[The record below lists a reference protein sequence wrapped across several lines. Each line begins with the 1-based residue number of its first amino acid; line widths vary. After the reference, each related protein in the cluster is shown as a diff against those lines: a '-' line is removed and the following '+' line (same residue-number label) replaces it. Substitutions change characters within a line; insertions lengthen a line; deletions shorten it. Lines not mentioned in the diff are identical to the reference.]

1 MTKKVSSKKL
11 AMNRRKFMAY
21 FSSIGLG
28 ATLLPGTLVA
38 VAQDTDEIT
47 VDMVI
52 AAEKIA
58 GLSFPEDMRER
69 FVRDLNRL
77 RTNYQNIRAMKLDA
91 SVAPCFVFNPVPPG
105 FEEIEPERN
114 PTITSSVSV
123 TMPNTEEEL
132 AFLSVTYLS
141 ALIKTRQVTS
151 TDLTKIYLSRLKKY
165 DPKLKC
171 VITLT
176 EKLALEQASKADG
189 EISAGDYKGPLHG
202 IPWGVKD
209 LVAVK
214 RYRTTWGAEPYKNQV
229 IDTDATVYKRLTNA
243 GAVLLAKLTSGGLAT
258 GDTWF
263 GGRTRNPWNTE
274 QGSGGS
280 SAGPGSATAA
290 GLVGFSIGTET
301 QGSIIS
307 PSSRCGVTGLRPT
320 FGMVSRHGIMPLSW
334 TMDKVG
340 PICRSA
346 EDCAIVLNAIYGPDG
361 YDTAVVNRPFNWH
374 PADDLTKIRVG
385 YVQSSFERESRAQTD
400 EGKRRAAE
408 QKELDKSA
416 IDVFRS
422 LGIEL
427 IPLEFPQSISARNLG
442 FVLHTEGAAV
452 FDDLVLNGEI
462 DSMTDSNRPYRF
474 RVRRFTPGVE
484 YIQANR
490 VRTILMQN
498 FNKALKDIDVYI
510 GGSTGITNH
519 TGHPA
524 MTVPH
529 GFINGSPTGL
539 SINGNLFK
547 DAAMITV
554 ARAFQNA
561 TDHHTKHPVL

>member
-1 MTKKVSSKKL
+1 
-11 AMNRRKFMAY
+11 
-21 FSSIGLG
+21 
-28 ATLLPGTLVA
+28 
-38 VAQDTDEIT
+38 
-47 VDMVI
+47 
-52 AAEKIA
+52 
-58 GLSFPEDMRER
+58 
-69 FVRDLNRL
+69 
-77 RTNYQNIRAMKLDA
+77 MKLDA
-91 SVAPCFVFNPVPPG
+91 SVPPCFVFNPVPPG
-105 FEEIEPERN
+105 YEEIEPERN

-123 TMPNTEEEL
+123 TMPNAEEEL
-132 AFLSVTYLS
+132 AFLPVTHLS

-151 TDLTKIYLSRLKKY
+151 SELTKIYLSRLKQY

-171 VITLT
+171 VVTLT
-176 EKLALEQASKADG
+176 EDLALQQARKADE
-189 EISAGDYKGPLHG
+189 EIAAGNYKGPLHG

-214 RYRTTWGAEPYKNQV
+214 GYRTTWGAEPYKNQV
-229 IDTDATVYKRLTNA
+229 IDTDATIYKRLTNA

-263 GGRTRNPWNTE
+263 DGKTRNPWNTE
-274 QGSGGS
+274 QGSSGS

-301 QGSIIS
+301 QGSILS
-307 PSSRCGVTGLRPT
+307 PSARCGVTGFRPT

-334 TMDKVG
+334 TMDKAG
-340 PICRSA
+340 PMCRSA
-346 EDCAIVLNAIYGPDG
+346 EDCAIVLNSIYGPDG
-361 YDTAVVNRPFNWH
+361 YDTACVDKPFNWH
-374 PADDLTKIRVG
+374 PADDLSKIRVG
-385 YVQSSFERESRAQTD
+385 YVKSSFERESRAQTD
-400 EGKRRAAE
+400 EGRRRAAE
-408 QKELDKSA
+408 RKTLDDSA
-416 IDVFRS
+416 IEVFRS
-422 LGIEL
+422 LEIDL
-427 IPLEFPQSISARNLG
+427 IPLEFSQSISAGNLG

-452 FDDLVLNGEI
+452 FDDIVLSGEI

-490 VRTILMQN
+490 VRTVLMQDL
-498 FNKALKDIDVYI
+498 NKALKGIDVYI

-529 GFINGSPTGL
+529 GFINGSPTSL

-547 DAAMITV
+547 DAEMITV

-561 TDHHTKHPVL
+561 TDHHTKHPAL

>member
-1 MTKKVSSKKL
+1 MAKKVSSKKL

-58 GLSFPEDMRER
+58 GLSFPKDMRER

-114 PTITSSVSV
+114 PAITSSVSV

-151 TDLTKIYLSRLKKY
+151 TDLTKIYLSRLKQY

-176 EKLALEQASKADG
+176 EKLALEQASKADE

-209 LVAVK
+209 LIAVK
-214 RYRTTWGAEPYKNQV
+214 GYRTTWGAEPYKNQV

-243 GAVLLAKLTSGGLAT
+243 GAVLVAKLTSGGLAT

-263 GGRTRNPWNTE
+263 GGKTRNPWNTE

-320 FGMVSRHGIMPLSW
+320 FGMVSRHGVMPLSW

-385 YVQSSFERESRAQTD
+385 YVKSSFERESRAQTD
-400 EGKRRAAE
+400 EGRRRAGE
-408 QKELDKSA
+408 QRQIDNSA
-416 IDVFRS
+416 IEVFRS

-427 IPLEFPQSISARNLG
+427 IPLEFPQSISAGNLG
-442 FVLHTEGAAV
+442 FVLHIEGAAV
-452 FDDLVLNGEI
+452 FDDIVRSGEI
-462 DSMTDSNRPYRF
+462 DSMSNSNRPYRF

-490 VRTILMQN
+490 VRTILMQD
-498 FNKALKDIDVYI
+498 FSKALKDIDVYI
-510 GGSTGITNH
+510 GGSTSITNH

-524 MTVPH
+524 MTIPH
-529 GFINGSPTGL
+529 GFINGLPTGL
-539 SINGNLFK
+539 RINGNLFK
-547 DAAMITV
+547 DAEMITV

-561 TDHHTKHPVL
+561 TDHHTKHPAL

>member
-38 VAQDTDEIT
+38 VAQDADEIT

-114 PTITSSVSV
+114 PAITSSVSV

-151 TDLTKIYLSRLKKY
+151 TDLTKIYLSRLKQY

-176 EKLALEQASKADG
+176 EKLALEQARKADK

-209 LVAVK
+209 LIAVK
-214 RYRTTWGAEPYKNQV
+214 GYRTTWGAEPYKNQV

-243 GAVLLAKLTSGGLAT
+243 GAVLVAKLTSGGLAT

-263 GGRTRNPWNTE
+263 GGKTRNPWNTE

-320 FGMVSRHGIMPLSW
+320 FGMVSRHGVMPLSW

-385 YVQSSFERESRAQTD
+385 YVKSSFERESRAQTD
-400 EGKRRAAE
+400 EGRRRAGE
-408 QKELDKSA
+408 QRQIDNSA
-416 IDVFRS
+416 IEVFRS

-427 IPLEFPQSISARNLG
+427 IPLEFPQSISAGNLG
-442 FVLHTEGAAV
+442 FVLHIEGAAV
-452 FDDLVLNGEI
+452 FDDIVRSGEI
-462 DSMTDSNRPYRF
+462 DSMSNSNRPYRF

-490 VRTILMQN
+490 VRTILMQD
-498 FNKALKDIDVYI
+498 FSKALKDIDVYI
-510 GGSTGITNH
+510 GGSTSITNH

-524 MTVPH
+524 MTIPH
-529 GFINGSPTGL
+529 GFINGLPTGL
-539 SINGNLFK
+539 RINGNLFK
-547 DAAMITV
+547 DAEMITV

-561 TDHHTKHPVL
+561 TDHHTKHPAL

>member
-1 MTKKVSSKKL
+1 MTKKVSAKKL

-77 RTNYQNIRAMKLDA
+77 RTNYQNIREMKLDA

-114 PTITSSVSV
+114 PAITSSVSV

-151 TDLTKIYLSRLKKY
+151 TDLTKIYVSRLKKY
-165 DPKLKC
+165 DPQLKC

-176 EKLALEQASKADG
+176 EKLALEQASKADE
-189 EISAGDYKGPLHG
+189 EISAGNYKGPLHG

-214 RYRTTWGAEPYKNQV
+214 GYRTTWGAEPFKNQV

-243 GAVLLAKLTSGGLAT
+243 GAVLVAKLTSGGLAT

-263 GGRTRNPWNTE
+263 GGKTRNPWNTE

-320 FGMVSRHGIMPLSW
+320 FGMVSRHGVMPLSW

-374 PADDLTKIRVG
+374 PADDLTKVRVG
-385 YVQSSFERESRAQTD
+385 YVKSSFERESRAQTD
-400 EGKRRAAE
+400 EGRRRARE
-408 QKELDKSA
+408 QRQIDNSA
-416 IDVFRS
+416 IEVFRS

-427 IPLEFPQSISARNLG
+427 IPLEFPQSISAGNLG
-442 FVLHTEGAAV
+442 FVLHIEGAAV
-452 FDDLVLNGEI
+452 FDDIVLSGEI

-490 VRTILMQN
+490 VRTILMQD
-498 FNKALKDIDVYI
+498 FSKALKDIDVYI
-510 GGSTGITNH
+510 GGSTSITNH

-524 MTVPH
+524 MTIPH
-529 GFINGSPTGL
+529 GFINGLPTGL
-539 SINGNLFK
+539 RINGNLFK
-547 DAAMITV
+547 DAEMITV

-561 TDHHTKHPVL
+561 TDHHTKHPAL

>member
-1 MTKKVSSKKL
+1 
-11 AMNRRKFMAY
+11 MNRRKFMAY

-28 ATLLPGTLVA
+28 STLLPGTLIA
-38 VAQDTDEIT
+38 VAQDADEIT

-58 GLSFPEDMRER
+58 GLSLPEDMRER

-77 RTNYQNIRAMKLDA
+77 RTNYQNIRDMKLDA
-91 SVAPCFVFNPVPPG
+91 SVPPCFVFNPIPPG
-105 FEEIEPERN
+105 YEEIEPERN

-123 TMPNTEEEL
+123 TMPDTEEEL
-132 AFLSVTYLS
+132 AFLSVTHLS

-151 TDLTKIYLSRLKKY
+151 TDLTKIYLSRLKQH

-171 VITLT
+171 VVTLT
-176 EKLALEQASKADG
+176 EKLALEQAGKADE
-189 EISAGDYKGPLHG
+189 EISAGNYKGPLHG

-209 LVAVK
+209 LVAV
-214 RYRTTWGAEPYKNQV
+214 RGYRTTWGAEPYKNQI
-229 IDTDATVYKRLTNA
+229 IDTDATIYKRLTKA

-263 GGRTRNPWNTE
+263 GGKTRNPWNTE
-274 QGSGGS
+274 QGSSGS

-307 PSSRCGVTGLRPT
+307 PSSRCGVTGFRPT

-340 PICRSA
+340 PMCRSA

-361 YDTAVVNRPFNWH
+361 YDTAVVDRPFNWH

-385 YVQSSFERESRAQTD
+385 YVKSSFERESRAQTD

-408 QKELDKSA
+408 QKELDNSA

-427 IPLEFPQSISARNLG
+427 IPLEFPKSISASNLG
-442 FVLHTEGAAV
+442 FVLHVEGAAV
-452 FDDLVLNGEI
+452 FDDLVLSGEI

-490 VRTILMQN
+490 VRTILMQD
-498 FNKALKDIDVYI
+498 FSKALKDIDVYI

-529 GFINGSPTGL
+529 GFINGTPTAL

-547 DAAMITV
+547 DAEMITV

>member
-1 MTKKVSSKKL
+1 
-11 AMNRRKFMAY
+11 MAY

-38 VAQDTDEIT
+38 VAQDADEIT

-123 TMPNTEEEL
+123 TMPNTEDEL

-151 TDLTKIYLSRLKKY
+151 TDLTKIYLSRLKQY

-176 EKLALEQASKADG
+176 EKLALEQASKADK

-209 LVAVK
+209 LIAVK
-214 RYRTTWGAEPYKNQV
+214 GYRTTWGAEPYKNQV

-243 GAVLLAKLTSGGLAT
+243 GAVLVAKLTSGGLAT

-263 GGRTRNPWNTE
+263 GGKTRNPWNTE

-320 FGMVSRHGIMPLSW
+320 FGMVSRHGVMPLSW

-385 YVQSSFERESRAQTD
+385 YVKSSFERESRAQTD
-400 EGKRRAAE
+400 EGRRRAGE
-408 QKELDKSA
+408 QRQIDNSA
-416 IDVFRS
+416 IEVFRS

-427 IPLEFPQSISARNLG
+427 IPLEFPQSISAGNLG
-442 FVLHTEGAAV
+442 FVLHIEGAAV
-452 FDDLVLNGEI
+452 FDDIVRSGEI
-462 DSMTDSNRPYRF
+462 DSMSNSNRPYRF

-490 VRTILMQN
+490 VRTILMQD
-498 FNKALKDIDVYI
+498 FSKALKDIDVYI
-510 GGSTGITNH
+510 GGSTSITNH

-524 MTVPH
+524 MTIPH
-529 GFINGSPTGL
+529 GFINGLPTGL
-539 SINGNLFK
+539 RINGNLFK
-547 DAAMITV
+547 DAEMITV

-561 TDHHTKHPVL
+561 TDHHTKHPAL

>member
-38 VAQDTDEIT
+38 VAQDADEIT

-114 PTITSSVSV
+114 PSITSSVSV

-151 TDLTKIYLSRLKKY
+151 TDLTKIYLSRLKQY

-176 EKLALEQASKADG
+176 EKLALEQARKADK

-209 LVAVK
+209 LIAVK
-214 RYRTTWGAEPYKNQV
+214 GYRTTWGAEPYKNQV

-243 GAVLLAKLTSGGLAT
+243 GAILVAKLTSGGLAT

-263 GGRTRNPWNTE
+263 GGKTRNPWNTE

-320 FGMVSRHGIMPLSW
+320 FGMVSRHGVMPLSW

-385 YVQSSFERESRAQTD
+385 YVKSSFERESRAQTD
-400 EGKRRAAE
+400 EGRRRARE
-408 QKELDKSA
+408 QKQIDNSA
-416 IDVFRS
+416 VEVFRS

-442 FVLHTEGAAV
+442 FVLHIEGAAV
-452 FDDLVLNGEI
+452 FDDIVLSGEI

-490 VRTILMQN
+490 VRTILMQD
-498 FNKALKDIDVYI
+498 FSKALKDIDVYI
-510 GGSTGITNH
+510 GGSTSITNH

-524 MTVPH
+524 MTIPH
-529 GFINGSPTGL
+529 GFINGLPTGL
-539 SINGNLFK
+539 RINGNLFK
-547 DAAMITV
+547 DAEMITV

-561 TDHHTKHPVL
+561 TDHHTKHPAL

>member
-38 VAQDTDEIT
+38 VAQDADEIT

-151 TDLTKIYLSRLKKY
+151 TDLTKIYLSRLKQY

-176 EKLALEQASKADG
+176 EKLALEQARKADK

-209 LVAVK
+209 LIAVK
-214 RYRTTWGAEPYKNQV
+214 GYRTTWGAEPYKNQV

-243 GAVLLAKLTSGGLAT
+243 GAVLVAKLTSGGLAT

-263 GGRTRNPWNTE
+263 GGKTRNPWNTE

-320 FGMVSRHGIMPLSW
+320 FGMVSRHGVMPLSW

-385 YVQSSFERESRAQTD
+385 YVKSSFERESRAQTD
-400 EGKRRAAE
+400 EGRRRAGE
-408 QKELDKSA
+408 QRQIDNSA
-416 IDVFRS
+416 IEVFRS

-427 IPLEFPQSISARNLG
+427 IPLEFPQSISAGNLG
-442 FVLHTEGAAV
+442 FVLHIEGAAV
-452 FDDLVLNGEI
+452 FDDIVRSGEI
-462 DSMTDSNRPYRF
+462 DSMSNSNRPYRF

-490 VRTILMQN
+490 VRTILMQD
-498 FNKALKDIDVYI
+498 FSKALKDIDVYI
-510 GGSTGITNH
+510 GGSTSITNH

-524 MTVPH
+524 MTIPH
-529 GFINGSPTGL
+529 GFINGLPTGL
-539 SINGNLFK
+539 RINGNLFK
-547 DAAMITV
+547 DAEMITV

-561 TDHHTKHPVL
+561 TDHHTKHPAL

>member
-38 VAQDTDEIT
+38 VAQDADEIT

-114 PTITSSVSV
+114 PSITSSVSV

-151 TDLTKIYLSRLKKY
+151 TDLTKIYLSRLKQY

-176 EKLALEQASKADG
+176 EKLALEQASKADE
-189 EISAGDYKGPLHG
+189 EISAGNYKGPLHG

-209 LVAVK
+209 LIAVK
-214 RYRTTWGAEPYKNQV
+214 GYRTTWGAEPYKNQV

-243 GAVLLAKLTSGGLAT
+243 GAVLVAKLTSGGLAT

-263 GGRTRNPWNTE
+263 GGKTRNPWNTE

-320 FGMVSRHGIMPLSW
+320 FGMVSRHGVMPLSW

-385 YVQSSFERESRAQTD
+385 YVKSSFERESRAQTD
-400 EGKRRAAE
+400 EGRRRAGE
-408 QKELDKSA
+408 QRQIDNSA
-416 IDVFRS
+416 IEVFRS

-427 IPLEFPQSISARNLG
+427 IPLEFPQSISAGNLG
-442 FVLHTEGAAV
+442 FVLHIEGAAV
-452 FDDLVLNGEI
+452 FDDIVRSGEI
-462 DSMTDSNRPYRF
+462 DSMSNSNRPYRF

-490 VRTILMQN
+490 VRTILMQD
-498 FNKALKDIDVYI
+498 FSKALKDIDVYI
-510 GGSTGITNH
+510 GGSTSITNH

-524 MTVPH
+524 MTIPH
-529 GFINGSPTGL
+529 GFINGLPTGL
-539 SINGNLFK
+539 RINGNLFK
-547 DAAMITV
+547 DAEMITV

-561 TDHHTKHPVL
+561 TDHHTKHPAL

>member
-1 MTKKVSSKKL
+1 
-11 AMNRRKFMAY
+11 MAY

-91 SVAPCFVFNPVPPG
+91 SVAPCFVFNPIPPG

-114 PTITSSVSV
+114 SSITSSVSV

-151 TDLTKIYLSRLKKY
+151 TDLTKIYLSRLKQY

-176 EKLALEQASKADG
+176 EKLALEQARKADK

-209 LVAVK
+209 LIAVK
-214 RYRTTWGAEPYKNQV
+214 GYRTTWGAEPYKNQV

-243 GAVLLAKLTSGGLAT
+243 GAILVAKLTSGGLAT

-263 GGRTRNPWNTE
+263 GGKTRNPWNTE

-320 FGMVSRHGIMPLSW
+320 FGMVSRHGVMPLSW

-385 YVQSSFERESRAQTD
+385 YVKSSFERESRAQTD
-400 EGKRRAAE
+400 EGRRRARE
-408 QKELDKSA
+408 QKQIDNSA
-416 IDVFRS
+416 VEVFRS

-442 FVLHTEGAAV
+442 FVLHIEGAAV
-452 FDDLVLNGEI
+452 FDDIVLSGEI

-490 VRTILMQN
+490 VRTILMQD
-498 FNKALKDIDVYI
+498 FSKALKDIDVYI
-510 GGSTGITNH
+510 GGSTSITNH

-524 MTVPH
+524 MTIPH
-529 GFINGSPTGL
+529 GFINGLPTGL
-539 SINGNLFK
+539 RINGNLFK
-547 DAAMITV
+547 DAEMITV

-561 TDHHTKHPVL
+561 TDHHTKHPAL

>member
-1 MTKKVSSKKL
+1 MAKKVSSKKL

-38 VAQDTDEIT
+38 VAQDADEIT

-151 TDLTKIYLSRLKKY
+151 TDLTKIYLSRLKQY

-176 EKLALEQASKADG
+176 EKLALEQARKADK

-209 LVAVK
+209 LIAVK
-214 RYRTTWGAEPYKNQV
+214 GYRTTWGAEPYKNQV

-243 GAVLLAKLTSGGLAT
+243 GAVLVAKLTSGGLAT

-263 GGRTRNPWNTE
+263 GGKTRNPWNTE

-320 FGMVSRHGIMPLSW
+320 FGMVSRHGVMPLSW

-385 YVQSSFERESRAQTD
+385 YVKSSFERESRAQTD
-400 EGKRRAAE
+400 EGRRRAGE
-408 QKELDKSA
+408 QRQIDNSA
-416 IDVFRS
+416 IEVFRS

-427 IPLEFPQSISARNLG
+427 IPLEFPQSISAGNLG
-442 FVLHTEGAAV
+442 FVLHIEGAAV
-452 FDDLVLNGEI
+452 FDDIVRSGEI
-462 DSMTDSNRPYRF
+462 DSMSNSNRPYRF

-490 VRTILMQN
+490 VRTILMQD
-498 FNKALKDIDVYI
+498 FSKALKDIDVYI
-510 GGSTGITNH
+510 GGSTSITNH

-524 MTVPH
+524 MTIPH
-529 GFINGSPTGL
+529 GFINGLPAGL
-539 SINGNLFK
+539 RINGNLFK
-547 DAAMITV
+547 DAEMITV

-561 TDHHTKHPVL
+561 TDHHTKHPAL